1 MELVVEKTVV
11 ETEEEGTFSKLGNTI
26 SKLFG
31 GEEKPVHEETEETP
45 SKPEQTPEEKSST
58 KDEKPKNETD
68 SANNQNSTETT
79 KEAKPKIV
87 TIKEPIKASEKILTI
102 NVLTEKQFEESYEKL
117 SKLDKVEMDINRRAT
132 ALNNLE
138 SFVIDVQN
146 KLYEENYV
154 AASTEEEVAKIK
166 ETCSEVSD
174 WLYDEGSD
182 ADADTYEK
190 KLEVL
195 KELTRGIF
203 SRVWEHTERPE
214 ALSALNS
221 MLNHST
227 NFLSNAKNL
236 TKSSNAEKD
245 IFTDLE
251 VESLEKLIKETEE
264 WKEKQIQEQNKLKS
278 FEPVKLTV
286 RSLTDKMAALDR
298 EVKYLINKIK
308 LWRPKK
314 VDKPKDAE
322 TPEKE
327 EKPKEEETEKVE
339 TSGEGANVIEE
350 PPVEEKEDSTSKDE
364 EIEPSKAKTSEDL
377 HTEL

>member
-11 ETEEEGTFSKLGNTI
+11 ETEEEGTFSKLGSTI

-31 GEEKPVHEETEETP
+31 GEEKPVHEETDETA
-45 SKPEQTPEEKSST
+45 SKPEEIPEDKPPTT

-68 SANNQNSTETT
+68 GASKQNSTETP
-79 KEAKPKIV
+79 KEIKPKIV
-87 TIKEPIKASEKILTI
+87 TVKEPIKASEKILTI
-102 NVLTEKQFEESYEKL
+102 DLLTKKQFEESQEKL
-117 SKLDKVEMDINRRAT
+117 SQLDKIEMETNRRAT

-146 KLYEENYV
+146 KLYEDNYI
-154 AASTEEEVAKIK
+154 AASTEDEVSKIK

-174 WLYDEGSD
+174 WIYDEGSD

-195 KELTRGIF
+195 KDLTRGIF

-221 MLNHST
+221 MLNHSRH
-227 NFLSNAKNL
+227 FLNNAKNL
-236 TKSSNAEKD
+236 TKTSNLEKD
-245 IFTDLE
+245 IFTDQE
-251 VESLEKLIKETEE
+251 VESLEKIITETED
-264 WKEKQIQEQNKLKS
+264 WKEKQIQEQNKLKN

-286 RSLTDKMAALDR
+286 RSITDKMGALDR
-298 EVKYLINKIK
+298 EVKYLVNKIK

-314 VDKPKDAE
+314 VDKPKE
-322 TPEKE
+322 TETIEKE
-327 EKPKEEETEKVE
+327 EKPKEEEDAEKVDA
-339 TSGEGANVIEE
+339 SGEKENVIEE
-350 PPVEEKEDSTSKDE
+350 PSLETLGDSKDE
-364 EIEPSKAKTSEDL
+364 DIKPSKTETLEDT